1 MDVLI
6 VGNTSATMQE
16 GRLLILFIQIIV
28 LLIVVLWGISEEKV
42 QRDI

>member
-6 VGNTSATMQE
+6 VADTSATMQE

-28 LLIVVLWGISEEKV
+28 LLIVVLWGINEEKV